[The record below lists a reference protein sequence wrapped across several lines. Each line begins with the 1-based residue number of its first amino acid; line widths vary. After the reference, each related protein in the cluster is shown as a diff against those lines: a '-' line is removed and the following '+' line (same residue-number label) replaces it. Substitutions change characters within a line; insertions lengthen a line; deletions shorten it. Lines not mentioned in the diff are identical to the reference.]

1 MDESEN
7 EGGDEEEP
15 RRPAVRE
22 EEEEEEAGTQWKKE
36 MEAIQRAMD
45 EENRRVTSAQ
55 SRQTSKEDVREH
67 SRGKP
72 YLLFPKHPEP
82 P

>member
-15 RRPAVRE
+15 RRPDVRE
-22 EEEEEEAGTQWKKE
+22 EEEKEAGTQWKKE

-45 EENRRVTSAQ
+45 EENKRVTSAQ
-55 SRQTSKEDVREH
+55 SRRMSKEDVREH
-67 SRGKP
+67 SRGKS
-72 YLLFPKHPEP
+72 YLLFPKHPEHL
-82 P
+82 